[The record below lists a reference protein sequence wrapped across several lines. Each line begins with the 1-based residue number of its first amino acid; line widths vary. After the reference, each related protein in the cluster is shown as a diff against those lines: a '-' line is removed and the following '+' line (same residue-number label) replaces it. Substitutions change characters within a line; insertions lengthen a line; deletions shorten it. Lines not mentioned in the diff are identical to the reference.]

1 MKWYIIEK
9 EYVEYLHKYDAK
21 VENIE
26 YKNRIKPYIGIIL
39 VLNDYKYY
47 VPVSSVKSKHYKM
60 KDSIDLYKIEYKE
73 KILGV
78 LNINNMIPIKD
89 EYVKELKY
97 REIEKYRNFNSNEEK
112 QKYISLLET
121 ELKIINKRTKEIT
134 ENARKLYN
142 LVIKYPM
149 SRLAKRSCNFKYLE
163 LMANIYKKE
172 K

>member
-9 EYVEYLHKYDAK
+9 EYVEYLHKYDIK

-26 YKNRIKPYIGIIL
+26 YKNRLKPYIGIIL
-39 VLNDYKYY
+39 EINNYKYY
-47 VPVSSVKSKHYKM
+47 VPVSSAKNKHYKM
-60 KDSIDLYKIEYKE
+60 QSTIDLYKIEYKG

-89 EYVKELKY
+89 ECAKILKY
-97 REIEKYRNFNSNEEK
+97 DQIEEYRKFTSNEEK
-112 QKYISLLET
+112 QKYIGLLEI
-121 ELKIINKRTKEIT
+121 ELKIISSKEREIT